1 MAAGRSQELMS
12 FVSAR
17 AEEYGRL
24 RLPDESWSD
33 AARRY
38 LENGSLRDEPLELGV
53 VERPDPDW
61 PFEVSR
67 RVVREELIAGVDR
80 KSSYGERVEWVSQH
94 SDDPLVRP
102 STAPCNA
109 AWSMLVWAQENRKE
123 FYAQQRQVESKKD
136 EEDAEEREILEDTSR
151 FLEILNSFECFT
163 KLSAAVRGGEYDVY
177 RGM

>member
-94 SDDPLVRP
+94 LDDPLVRP

-109 AWSMLVWAQENRKE
+109 AWSMLVWAQENRK
-123 FYAQQRQVESKKD
+123 V
-136 EEDAEEREILEDTSR
+136 DAEEREILEDTSR